1 MAQLGGKS
9 SVESQAIEACH
20 SLGSGDRSPDASA
33 ILRNHGQKAQ
43 IRLGQSPANR
53 RRPAALYLPRQ
64 QRCHV
69 GHFSRSRR
77 LRPLGPRSPRFL
89 ERRRSPPRPRSCSRS
104 AEVTETP
111 PLLSLRLSVGYRNKT
126 GVLRDVS
133 LEIQPGEI
141 LGLVGQSGSGK
152 STLSLAILRLLHLK
166 GGTARGNLLFKGED
180 LSSKSESQM
189 RSLRGR
195 EISIVLQSPL
205 SSLNPALR
213 IGSQLSEAWRAHAP
227 GTREECTTA
236 ISNALTSVSLPN
248 DTEFL
253 RRRSGQLSVGQAQRV
268 IIAMAILHRPSL
280 LIADE
285 ATSAL
290 DTITQ
295 SEILRLFAQLNRE
308 LGMGILYISHDLL
321 SVAALCHRI
330 AILNAGEIV
339 ECGPP
344 SQIFGAPRHPYT
356 QKLVAALPR
365 LPVFNSEASPASSRA
380 PEPVLS
386 RA

>member
-1 MAQLGGKS
+1 L
-9 SVESQAIEACH
+9 SV
-20 SLGSGDRSPDASA
+20 
-33 ILRNHGQKAQ
+33 
-43 IRLGQSPANR
+43 
-53 RRPAALYLPRQ
+53 
-64 QRCHV
+64 
-69 GHFSRSRR
+69 
-77 LRPLGPRSPRFL
+77 
-89 ERRRSPPRPRSCSRS
+89 
-104 AEVTETP
+104 
-111 PLLSLRLSVGYRNKT
+111 RLSVDYRNKP
-126 GVLRDVS
+126 GVLREVS
-133 LEIQPGEI
+133 FDIQSGEI

-180 LSSKSESQM
+180 LSAKSESQM

-213 IGSQLSEAWRAHAP
+213 IGPQLSEAWRAHAS
-227 GTREECTTA
+227 GTREECTAA
-236 ISNALTSVSLPN
+236 IGNALTSVSLSS
-248 DTEFL
+248 DADFL
-253 RRRSGQLSVGQAQRV
+253 RRRPSQLSVGQAQRI
-268 IIAMAILHRPSL
+268 IIAMAILHRPGL

-295 SEILRLFAQLNRE
+295 SEILGLFARLNRE

-321 SVAALCHRI
+321 SVASLCHRI
-330 AILNAGEIV
+330 AILNSGEIV

-344 SQIFGAPRHPYT
+344 SQIFGTPQHEYT
-356 QKLVAALPR
+356 RKLVAALPR
-365 LPVFNSEASPASSRA
+365 LPVFPPQPSAASSRDS
-380 PEPVLS
+380 EPAFL

>member
-1 MAQLGGKS
+1 MT
-9 SVESQAIEACH
+9 
-20 SLGSGDRSPDASA
+20 DA
-33 ILRNHGQKAQ
+33 
-43 IRLGQSPANR
+43 
-53 RRPAALYLPRQ
+53 
-64 QRCHV
+64 
-69 GHFSRSRR
+69 
-77 LRPLGPRSPRFL
+77 
-89 ERRRSPPRPRSCSRS
+89 
-104 AEVTETP
+104 T
-111 PLLSLRLSVGYRNKT
+111 PLLSLRLSVDYRNKA

-133 LEIQPGEI
+133 LEIQPGEV

-166 GGTARGNLLFKGED
+166 GGVARGHLLFKGQD
-180 LSSKSESQM
+180 LFVKTEAQM

-213 IGSQLSEAWRAHAP
+213 IGSQLSEAWRAHAT
-227 GTREECTTA
+227 GTREECAAATRT
-236 ISNALTSVSLPN
+236 ALTSVTLSH
-248 DTEFL
+248 DSDFL
-253 RRRSGQLSVGQAQRV
+253 RRRPGQLSVGQAQRV
-268 IIAMAILHRPSL
+268 IIAMAVLHRPSL

-295 SEILRLFAQLNRE
+295 SEILGLFAQLNRE

-330 AILNAGEIV
+330 AILDAGEIV

-344 SQIFGAPRHPYT
+344 SQIFGAPQHAYT

-365 LPVFNSEASPASSRA
+365 LPVFTSPTSPTFARHA
-380 PEPVLS
+380 EPVLS
-386 RA
+386 RT

>member
-1 MAQLGGKS
+1 
-9 SVESQAIEACH
+9 
-20 SLGSGDRSPDASA
+20 
-33 ILRNHGQKAQ
+33 
-43 IRLGQSPANR
+43 
-53 RRPAALYLPRQ
+53 
-64 QRCHV
+64 
-69 GHFSRSRR
+69 
-77 LRPLGPRSPRFL
+77 
-89 ERRRSPPRPRSCSRS
+89 
-104 AEVTETP
+104 VTEVP
-111 PLLSLRLSVGYRNKT
+111 PLLSLRLSVDYCNNP

-180 LSSKSESQM
+180 LSAKSESQM

-205 SSLNPALR
+205 TSLNPALR
-213 IGSQLSEAWRAHAP
+213 IGSQLGEAWRAHAT
-227 GTREECTTA
+227 GTHEECA
-236 ISNALTSVSLPN
+236 AAVSAALTSVSLPN
-248 DTEFL
+248 DIEFL
-253 RRRSGQLSVGQAQRV
+253 RRRSSQLSVGQAQRV
-268 IIAMAILHRPSL
+268 IIAMAILHRPGL

-295 SEILRLFAQLNRE
+295 SEILSLFARLNRE

-321 SVAALCHRI
+321 SVATLCHRI
-330 AILNAGEIV
+330 AILNSGEIV

-365 LPVFNSEASPASSRA
+365 LPIFHSKPAPSSTGD
-380 PEPVLS
+380 PEPALTQ
-386 RA
+386 R

>member
-1 MAQLGGKS
+1 
-9 SVESQAIEACH
+9 V
-20 SLGSGDRSPDASA
+20 D
-33 ILRNHGQKAQ
+33 
-43 IRLGQSPANR
+43 
-53 RRPAALYLPRQ
+53 
-64 QRCHV
+64 
-69 GHFSRSRR
+69 
-77 LRPLGPRSPRFL
+77 
-89 ERRRSPPRPRSCSRS
+89 
-104 AEVTETP
+104 
-111 PLLSLRLSVGYRNKT
+111 YRNKT

-166 GGTARGNLLFKGED
+166 GGAARGNLLFKGQD
-180 LSSKSESQM
+180 LFAKSESQM

-213 IGSQLSEAWRAHAP
+213 IGSQLSEAWRAHAA
-227 GTREECTTA
+227 GTRETCDAA
-236 ISNALTSVSLPN
+236 IRSALTSVSLPN
-248 DTEFL
+248 DADFL
-253 RRRSGQLSVGQAQRV
+253 RRRSSQLSVGQAQRV
-268 IIAMAILHRPSL
+268 IIAMAVLHRPSL

-295 SEILRLFAQLNRE
+295 SEILSLFARLNRE

-321 SVAALCHRI
+321 SVASLCHRI
-330 AILNAGEIV
+330 AILNSGEII

-344 SQIFGAPRHPYT
+344 SQIFGSPQHEYT
-356 QKLVAALPR
+356 QKLVATLPR
-365 LPVFNSEASPASSRA
+365 LPVFSTASSRDH
-380 PEPVLS
+380 EPALTRV
-386 RA
+386 